1 LRKKINME
9 KLILKIKNLGLWEVI
24 NHNPET
30 KYVQVEGIES
40 SKQKVK
46 LWIPEEMALTIAYMD
61 ELRKKR
67 DSMRKTA
74 DYYKSERETYKAI
87 ANNLSKEVEA
97 MKQKNIDL
105 EESIGIL
112 SHMAEDVNEE
122 IQMRFHKHKVITTIL
137 VFVSIMEALFF
148 AAFYLVMQK

>member
-1 LRKKINME
+1 ME
-9 KLILKIKNLGLWEVI
+9 KLILKIKGLGLWEVI

-30 KYVQVEGIES
+30 KYVQVEGVEK

-46 LWIPEEMALTIAYMD
+46 LWIPEAMALTIASMD

-74 DYYKSERETYKAI
+74 DYFRNERDTYKAI

-97 MKQKNIDL
+97 IKEKNIRL
-105 EESIGIL
+105 EESVAIL
-112 SHMAEDVNEE
+112 SHMAEDANEE
-122 IQMRFHKHKVITTIL
+122 IQMRFHKNKVVTTIL
-137 VFVSIMEALFF
+137 VFVSIMEAILFLV
-148 AAFYLVMQK
+148 FYLIMQK

>member
-1 LRKKINME
+1 ME
-9 KLILKIKNLGLWEVI
+9 KLILKIKGLGLWEVI

-30 KYVQVEGIES
+30 KYVQVEGVEK

-46 LWIPEEMALTIAYMD
+46 LWIPEAMALTIASMD

-74 DYYKSERETYKAI
+74 DYFRNERDTYKAI

-97 MKQKNIDL
+97 IKEKNIKL
-105 EESIGIL
+105 EESVAIL
-112 SHMAEDVNEE
+112 SHMAEDANEE
-122 IQMRFHKHKVITTIL
+122 IQMRFHKNKVVTTIL
-137 VFVSIMEALFF
+137 VFVSIMEAILFLV
-148 AAFYLVMQK
+148 FYLIMQK

>member
-1 LRKKINME
+1 ME
-9 KLILKIKNLGLWEVI
+9 KLILKIKGLGLWEVI

-30 KYVQVEGIES
+30 KYVQVEGVEK

-46 LWIPEEMALTIAYMD
+46 LWIPEAMALTIASMD

-74 DYYKSERETYKAI
+74 DYFRNERDTYKAI

-97 MKQKNIDL
+97 IKEKNIQL
-105 EESIGIL
+105 EESVAIL
-112 SHMAEDVNEE
+112 SHMAEDANEE
-122 IQMRFHKHKVITTIL
+122 IQLRMHKNKVVTTIL
-137 VFVSIMEALFF
+137 VFVSIMEAILFLV
-148 AAFYLVMQK
+148 FYLIMQK

>member
-1 LRKKINME
+1 ME
-9 KLILKIKNLGLWEVI
+9 KLILKIKGLGLWEVI

-30 KYVQVEGIES
+30 KYVQLEGVEK

-46 LWIPEEMALTIAYMD
+46 LWIPEAMALTIASMD

-74 DYYKSERETYKAI
+74 DYFRNERDTYKAI

-97 MKQKNIDL
+97 IKEKNIKL
-105 EESIGIL
+105 EESVAIL
-112 SHMAEDVNEE
+112 SHMAEDANEE
-122 IQMRFHKHKVITTIL
+122 IQMRFHKNKVVTTIL
-137 VFVSIMEALFF
+137 VFVSIMEAILFLV
-148 AAFYLVMQK
+148 FYLIMQK

>member
-1 LRKKINME
+1 ME

-30 KYVQVEGIES
+30 KYVQVEGIEK

-46 LWIPEEMALTIAYMD
+46 LWIPEEMALTIASMD

-74 DYYKSERETYKAI
+74 DYFKNERDTYKAI

-97 MKQKNIDL
+97 IKAKNNDL
-105 EESIGIL
+105 EESVSIL

-122 IQMRFHKHKVITTIL
+122 IQLRFHKHKMTTTIL
-137 VFVSIMEALFF
+137 VFVSIMEALIFS
-148 AAFYLVMQK
+148 ALYLIMQK

>member
-1 LRKKINME
+1 ME
-9 KLILKIKNLGLWEVI
+9 KLILKIKGLGLWEVI

-30 KYVQVEGIES
+30 KYVQVEGVEN

-46 LWIPEEMALTIAYMD
+46 LWIPEAMALTIASMD

-74 DYYKSERETYKAI
+74 DYFRNERDTYKAI

-97 MKQKNIDL
+97 IKEKNIKL
-105 EESIGIL
+105 EESVAIL
-112 SHMAEDVNEE
+112 SHMAEDANEE
-122 IQMRFHKHKVITTIL
+122 IQLRMHKNKVVTTIL
-137 VFVSIMEALFF
+137 VFVSIMEAILFLI
-148 AAFYLVMQK
+148 FYLIMQK